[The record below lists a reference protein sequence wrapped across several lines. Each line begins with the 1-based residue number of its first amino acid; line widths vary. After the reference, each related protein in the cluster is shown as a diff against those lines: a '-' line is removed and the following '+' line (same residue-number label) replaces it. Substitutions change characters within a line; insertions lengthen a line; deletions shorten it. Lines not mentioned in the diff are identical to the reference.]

1 MQRKWPRPTYQEQ
14 EQQQHQQKQQG
25 VFCVRRTAPG
35 GWFPLS
41 AALLLLLLL
50 LDCCCGPMP
59 PRSRHPDGSSDT
71 LQDILRRSRRKRR
84 RGISGKSFRD
94 PKHVFTYKVVIAEA
108 HFLSLSLSLVHS
120 LCDSHSRPPP
130 SSPTSCV
137 STVAACNSYFCDLQV
152 RPSMKSVSPNHAVP
166 FASNPQ
172 RTCFH

>member
-1 MQRKWPRPTYQEQ
+1 MNLRNKLQRKWPRPTYQEQ

-71 LQDILRRSRRKRR
+71 LQDILRRSRRRRR

-108 HFLSLSLSLVHS
+108 HFPSLSLSFTHS
-120 LCDSHSRPPP
+120 ATHTRVLLLRRPPLP
-130 SSPTSCV
+130 VCLQLLLA
-137 STVAACNSYFCDLQV
+137 TVT
-152 RPSMKSVSPNHAVP
+152 
-166 FASNPQ
+166 FATY
-172 RTCFH
+172 RCGRR